1 MNIRSMHIKGF
12 GRFTNE
18 TFHVDP
24 NNQLIYG
31 KNETGKS
38 TLYHFIRTMLFGF
51 PSKREMV
58 RDFTPVNG
66 AVYGGVLVL
75 EHPMHGQISIERY
88 KETNR
93 GQAKVVMPGGEVG
106 DDVLLERLIHP
117 LTKEVFDHIFTF
129 QQEQL
134 TDLSQLN
141 EVRLQHLLLSVGLTG
156 SERLTDLTDSLL
168 KRRQKIY
175 KPMGRIPVLNQKLQ
189 QLDKLERKIVE
200 SEQQE
205 ASYQGKL
212 ARQKELLR
220 MLDELKDDK
229 KHLQDLEKTLLEQ
242 QKRFP
247 LYVEWQSLQKE
258 VGRLQKVSSSV
269 VNTIKDSLQEYR
281 YLEKREKDILTSQVG
296 ENKSDAPGFQFY
308 LANQSLF
315 DDVLTEQLV
324 VEKMVERRRVLEEQ
338 LKDYQESKKVLLEKY
353 QLENIQ
359 LGRTVS
365 EFDRESMNQL
375 ASKEEEL
382 VREKVLL
389 TNEKS
394 RLSIQRR
401 ELDTDLTLKEQ
412 ELNQNDITQPIDSKQ
427 KETPTGIGM
436 LSSVGIGLGAI
447 FIVLAFVLG
456 QYWLMI
462 PGMLL
467 LLIGGGARWWSQQ
480 EPAVQ
485 QETEQDKEA
494 YVLQLTLSD
503 EVEGE
508 YHALIEKLETV
519 TDSLQR
525 IMDQKQEWSDLYG
538 LSMKDT
544 LQTWLM
550 KMPVFEQLGTIQEK
564 ETEMAQNLATIDA
577 VLISYSE
584 SLHFASQWIPFE
596 NQTISEKFEGVRQF
610 VEAQQ
615 AGLKEQMYQDSDLL
629 QTHNQLEDIKTQK
642 EGLIAKMTTILGS
655 EYGSRVEDISIWLK
669 EQEQWQSSQQRLSEV
684 TLAVED
690 YFDLTKDYQLLQI
703 NQTLL
708 KTKDQQDSVQQRVEE
723 LQAEYQ
729 TVKFESQQME
739 KNGTLA
745 KLYQER
751 ENELT
756 YIQALSDEWLGYR
769 LAEEMTQDVLQF
781 LSDQQLPALLTT
793 VSSYFKLLTKDRYHK
808 VYLKEGRLMV
818 RDITHQWPVVQLS
831 TGTKDQLFMAFRLG
845 FIHLHLEDYQCPV
858 MIDDGWLNLDQDRK
872 TTLFN
877 LLKGLSQKT
886 QIITLS
892 SDTLLHSFYQEN
904 ELPVIELERR

>member
-175 KPMGRIPVLNQKLQ
+175 KPMGRIPILNQKLQ

-220 MLDELKDDK
+220 MLDELTDDK

-577 VLISYSE
+577 VLVSYSE

>member
-1 MNIRSMHIKGF
+1 
-12 GRFTNE
+12 
-18 TFHVDP
+18 
-24 NNQLIYG
+24 
-31 KNETGKS
+31 
-38 TLYHFIRTMLFGF
+38 
-51 PSKREMV
+51 
-58 RDFTPVNG
+58 
-66 AVYGGVLVL
+66 
-75 EHPMHGQISIERY
+75 
-88 KETNR
+88 
-93 GQAKVVMPGGEVG
+93 
-106 DDVLLERLIHP
+106 
-117 LTKEVFDHIFTF
+117 
-129 QQEQL
+129 
-134 TDLSQLN
+134 
-141 EVRLQHLLLSVGLTG
+141 
-156 SERLTDLTDSLL
+156 
-168 KRRQKIY
+168 
-175 KPMGRIPVLNQKLQ
+175 
-189 QLDKLERKIVE
+189 
-200 SEQQE
+200 
-205 ASYQGKL
+205 
-212 ARQKELLR
+212 
-220 MLDELKDDK
+220 
-229 KHLQDLEKTLLEQ
+229 
-242 QKRFP
+242 
-247 LYVEWQSLQKE
+247 
-258 VGRLQKVSSSV
+258 
-269 VNTIKDSLQEYR
+269 
-281 YLEKREKDILTSQVG
+281 
-296 ENKSDAPGFQFY
+296 
-308 LANQSLF
+308 
-315 DDVLTEQLV
+315 
-324 VEKMVERRRVLEEQ
+324 
-338 LKDYQESKKVLLEKY
+338 
-353 QLENIQ
+353 
-359 LGRTVS
+359 
-365 EFDRESMNQL
+365 
-375 ASKEEEL
+375 
-382 VREKVLL
+382 
-389 TNEKS
+389 
-394 RLSIQRR
+394 
-401 ELDTDLTLKEQ
+401 
-412 ELNQNDITQPIDSKQ
+412 
-427 KETPTGIGM
+427 
-436 LSSVGIGLGAI
+436 
-447 FIVLAFVLG
+447 
-456 QYWLMI
+456 
-462 PGMLL
+462 
-467 LLIGGGARWWSQQ
+467 
-480 EPAVQ
+480 
-485 QETEQDKEA
+485 
-494 YVLQLTLSD
+494 
-503 EVEGE
+503 
-508 YHALIEKLETV
+508 
-519 TDSLQR
+519 
-525 IMDQKQEWSDLYG
+525 
-538 LSMKDT
+538 
-544 LQTWLM
+544 
-550 KMPVFEQLGTIQEK
+550 
-564 ETEMAQNLATIDA
+564 MAQNLATIDA
-577 VLISYSE
+577 VLVSYSE

-877 LLKGLSQKT
+877 LLKGLNQKT

>member
-212 ARQKELLR
+212 ARQQELLK
-220 MLDELKDDK
+220 MLDELTDDK

-577 VLISYSE
+577 VLVSYSE

-629 QTHNQLEDIKTQK
+629 QTHNQLEDIKMQK

>member
-220 MLDELKDDK
+220 MLDELTDDK

-577 VLISYSE
+577 VLVSYSE

>member
-1 MNIRSMHIKGF
+1 MNIRSLHIKGF
-12 GRFTNE
+12 GQFTNE
-18 TFHVDP
+18 TFNVDP
-24 NNQLIYG
+24 SNQLIYG

-66 AVYGGVLVL
+66 AVYGGVLII
-75 EHPMHGQISIERY
+75 EHPTYGEISIERY

-93 GQAKVVMPGGEVG
+93 GQAKVMLSDGEVG
-106 DDVLLERLIHP
+106 DEGLLERLIHP

-156 SERLTDLTDSLL
+156 SERLTELTEDLL

-189 QLDKLERKIVE
+189 QLDKLERRIVE
-200 SEQQE
+200 AEKQE
-205 ASYQGKL
+205 STYQGKL
-212 ARQKELLR
+212 ARQKELLEK
-220 MLDELKDDK
+220 LEDLKK
-229 KHLQDLEKTLLEQ
+229 EEKQLQDLEKTLIEQ

-258 VGRLQKVSSSV
+258 VGRLQRVSSSV
-269 VNTIKDSLQEYR
+269 VNTVKDSLQEYR

-338 LKDYQESKKVLLEKY
+338 LKDYQASKTALLEKY
-353 QLENIQ
+353 QLENSQ
-359 LGRTVS
+359 FGRIVS
-365 EFDRESMNQL
+365 DFDRESMHKL
-375 ASKEEEL
+375 APKEEEL

-394 RLSIQRR
+394 RLNIQRR
-401 ELDTDLTLKEQ
+401 ELDSDLTLKEQ
-412 ELNQNDITQPIDSKQ
+412 ELN
-427 KETPTGIGM
+427 KEDRTRAEGVASNEPTTNIGM
-436 LSSVGIGLGAI
+436 LGNIGIGLGAVV
-447 FIVLAFVLG
+447 IVLSFVLG

-462 PGMLL
+462 PGLLL
-467 LLIGGGARWWSQQ
+467 LLIGGGVRWWTQQ
-480 EPAVQ
+480 APSAD
-485 QETEQDKEA
+485 QETPHDKEA

-503 EVEGE
+503 EVEEE
-508 YHALIEKLETV
+508 YQILKDKLEAV
-519 TDSLQR
+519 TDLLQR
-525 IMDQKQEWSDLYG
+525 LMEQKQEWSELYG

-550 KMPVFEQLGTIQEK
+550 KMPVFEQLGAIEEK
-564 ETEMAQNLATIDA
+564 ETEMTQNLATIDA
-577 VLISYSE
+577 VLASYSE

-596 NQTISEKFEGVRQF
+596 NQTISEKFEGVRHF

-629 QTHNQLEDIKTQK
+629 QTHHQLEDIKTQK
-642 EGLIAKMTTILGS
+642 EALLVKMTTILGS

-669 EQEQWQSSQQRLSEV
+669 EQDQWQGSQRRLAEV

-690 YFDLTKDYQLLQI
+690 YFDLTKDYQLIQI

-708 KTKDQQDSVQQRVEE
+708 KTKDQQDSLQQGIEDI
-723 LQAEYQ
+723 QSEYQ
-729 TVKFESQQME
+729 TLTFESRQME

-756 YIQALSDEWLGYR
+756 YIQSLSDEWLGYR

-808 VYLKEGRLMV
+808 VYLKDGRLMV
-818 RDITHQWPVVQLS
+818 RDTAHQWPVVQLS

-892 SDTLLHSFYQEN
+892 SDTLLHRFYQEN

>member
-31 KNETGKS
+31 NNETGKS

-189 QLDKLERKIVE
+189 QLDTLERKIAE

-220 MLDELKDDK
+220 MLDELTDDK

-480 EPAVQ
+480 EPSVQ

-564 ETEMAQNLATIDA
+564 ETEMTQNLATIDA
-577 VLISYSE
+577 VLVSYSE

-808 VYLKEGRLMV
+808 VYLKDGRLMV

>member
-220 MLDELKDDK
+220 MLDELTDDK